1 MLSTSFDIDTL
12 KGISYSHVKQHF
24 YHMWSE
30 LQHEKNFWDCIRQY
44 CNHQSEPATYLA
56 VMLVSQVLLHN
67 WRIRPDTE
75 SPAAAWAAIE
85 WRLAALDLQ
94 DDIPPA
100 RVAENSTYSRERVS

>member
-30 LQHEKNFWDCIRQY
+30 LEQEKNFWDCIRQY

-56 VMLVSQVLLHN
+56 VMLISQVLLHN
-67 WRIRPDTE
+67 WRIRPDTN
-75 SPAAAWAAIE
+75 SPSAAWAAIE
-85 WRLAALDLQ
+85 WRLKALDLHE
-94 DDIPPA
+94 DFP
-100 RVAENSTYSRERVS
+100 ECESSKYSREQAS